1 MSDDPYTPG
10 RMDAARTE
18 SQRRAKRGA
27 RPARDPRDA
36 RSADRDREPR
46 AAGEV
51 YELRTGLEARID
63 GLHSEAT
70 TAIAYSANT
79 LRSVRERY
87 RETYVEELA
96 RWQEL
101 TDELDQLD
109 RRPHDD
115 RPRLVTPASDDVAAA
130 NAAEAGADDARLR
143 ALRAEVAELGHDLG
157 DHQTE
162 LAKLEIAIRNLESAW
177 LFMKRGD
184 ASLVANGDALP
195 TEFQMKII
203 EAQEAERSRLAQE
216 IHDGPAQ
223 VLSNAIFQVE
233 YIERVIDHD
242 ERLARTE
249 LRFLRELLRRELGS
263 VRTFISQLRP
273 PVLDELGLDGA
284 IADAVARTTAL
295 TGLAITTNLA
305 APSDALNETE
315 QTVVLRIVQEA
326 LQNVRKHGGASSV
339 VVSSAVEDNGWV
351 LTVRDDGRGFD
362 VGAVA
367 ARGRRNFGLQFM
379 QERAELVGARFEVHS
394 RPDGGTIVRLAI
406 PMGAEESG

>member
-1 MSDDPYTPG
+1 
-10 RMDAARTE
+10 MDAARTE

-115 RPRLVTPASDDVAAA
+115 RPRLVTAASDDVAAA

>member
-1 MSDDPYTPG
+1 
-10 RMDAARTE
+10 MDAARTE

-115 RPRLVTPASDDVAAA
+115 RPRLVTPASDDAAAA